1 MFYVVL
7 QRQITRY
14 VLQHFV
20 LGLFLFLCTKLSHY
34 HNHGTL
40 QKPNYVLHKCTFCV
54 LFWGTAYMHY
64 NVHIH
69 HIIVINQGKR
79 GIQFPVCVCFAARQ
93 LEPKQ
98 LQSTYVRICLVV
110 LHSTYILHIVYI
122 ELSINGKQEQ
132 GRHPGDCASS
142 LPQGRQSYIFQ
153 DKQMG
158 YFLSLQKF
166 KRQKPNY

>member
-20 LGLFLFLCTKLSHY
+20 LGLFLYTKFSHY

-54 LFWGTAYMHY
+54 LFSGTAYMHY

-79 GIQFPVCVCFAARQ
+79 GIQFPVCVCFAASQ
-93 LEPKQ
+93 LAS
-98 LQSTYVRICLVV
+98 QSLHSYKAHNVRICLVV

-142 LPQGRQSYIFQ
+142 LPQGRQSYIF
-153 DKQMG
+153 
-158 YFLSLQKF
+158 
-166 KRQKPNY
+166 